1 VERSSV
7 SNVYSRADTGWERT
21 LWHRP
26 SLLSVMLASETALLP
41 LTVTE
46 PPLVIE
52 GRFDFFL
59 GEVWVNERG

>member
-26 SLLSVMLASETALLP
+26 SLLSVMLASAAAP
-41 LTVTE
+41 TVTE

-59 GEVWVNERG
+59 NEVSVNERG